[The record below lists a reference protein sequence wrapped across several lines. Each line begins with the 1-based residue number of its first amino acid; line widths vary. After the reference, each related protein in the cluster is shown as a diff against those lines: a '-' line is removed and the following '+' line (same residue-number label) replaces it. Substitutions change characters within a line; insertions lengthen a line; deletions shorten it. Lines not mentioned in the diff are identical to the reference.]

1 MYIEKIVKG
10 VNTKIFTRL
19 RKKNMC
25 NEKLKL
31 AFYNRK

>member
-10 VNTKIFTRL
+10 VNTKTTE
-19 RKKNMC
+19 KNMC